1 MADTHGFL
9 IDKQRVR
16 QAFDR
21 AAAEYDRVAVLQRE
35 VGERLLERLGY
46 IRLQPDVIVDV
57 GAGTGRLSKAL
68 TRRYRKAWVIS
79 LDLAPNMLRIARRH
93 AAPLARLRHRQGF
106 VCGDAERLPLADR
119 SVQMI
124 LSNLTLQWCS
134 DLDGVLAEFRRVLAR
149 DGLVLFSTF
158 GPDTLKEL
166 RESWSAADRS
176 NQSKSS
182 RQLPLSSRER
192 VRGEGGSTSLP
203 NQKGSTP
210 CSPSPREKSGE
221 GESLPDSSS
230 DQAPEVVHVGA
241 FMDMH
246 DIGDALLRAGFNDPV
261 MDVERFTLTY
271 PDVYGVMREL
281 KALGAHNATAGRPRT
296 LTGKGRLRAMAA
308 AYEVYR
314 GEGLLPATFEVV
326 YGLAWAP
333 AARNIREAGVVKV
346 PLSDLGRRAEEK
358 KS

>member
-1 MADTHGFL
+1 MTDAHEFI

-16 QAFDR
+16 RAFDR

-57 GAGTGRLSKAL
+57 GAGTGRLSRAL
-68 TRRYRKAWVIS
+68 TRRYRKARVIT
-79 LDLAPNMLRIARRH
+79 LDLAPNMLRTARRH
-93 AAPLARLRHRQGF
+93 AGPLARLRHRQGF
-106 VCGDAERLPLADR
+106 VCGDAERLPLADH
-119 SVQMI
+119 SAQMI

-134 DLDGVLAEFRRVLAR
+134 DLDKVFAEFRRVLTT

-166 RESWSAADRS
+166 RESWSAADR
-176 NQSKSS
+176 
-182 RQLPLSSRER
+182 
-192 VRGEGGSTSLP
+192 G
-203 NQKGSTP
+203 
-210 CSPSPREKSGE
+210 
-221 GESLPDSSS
+221 
-230 DQAPEVVHVGA
+230 VHVGA

-246 DIGDALLRAGFNDPV
+246 DVGDALLRAGFSDPV
-261 MDVERFTLTY
+261 MDAERFTLTY

-281 KALGAHNATAGRPRT
+281 KSLGAHNATAGRPRT
-296 LTGKGRLRAMAA
+296 LTGKGRLQAMTT
-308 AYEVYR
+308 AYEAYR
-314 GEGLLPATFEVV
+314 REDRLPATFEVV

-333 AARNIREAGVVKV
+333 AAAMNVREAGVVKI
-346 PLSDLGRRAEEK
+346 PLSGLRRRTEEK